1 MLRSRAPIAPPPML
15 QRTWQQP
22 LVSSTRSRRSAP
34 VRPTPALLPPHMRWK
49 FALVAGLF
57 GVGLV
62 AADTIGRAFNRPE
75 QPAIDLSQLP
85 DAPPPELIDW
95 SRQQAATSGAIVRGQ
110 ADGGWEV
117 EQPAQPVR
125 QQPLRP
131 VQPLAIEP
139 RQQANPTSYYN
150 SYRAGQAAQATRQN
164 AYSNYSAPSA
174 YPNGYANR
182 VNPVNAARSSN
193 PGLANSGNQYGARN
207 NSVTANRYQPNSAY
221 SNYNYYNN
229 QYNQRGRGSWNQGSF
244 PVENFQTYTSPF
256 GYRRR
261 GGGVEF
267 HKGLDLAAPKGSYIR
282 SWWTGRVTKVS
293 EGGLCGTSI
302 TIQSGAWEHVYCH
315 MIGRVEVIQGRRYLS
330 DRDGGILI
338 PQGQAIATGSR
349 IGRVGMTG
357 RTTGPHL
364 HWGIKYGK
372 DWIDPALVLRAMYQ
386 QQAKNQ

>member
-1 MLRSRAPIAPPPML
+1 MLRSRASIAPSPML
-15 QRTWQQP
+15 QRTLNRPP
-22 LVSSTRSRRSAP
+22 LPPTRSRRLAPERPAP
-34 VRPTPALLPPHMRWK
+34 VLLPPQMRWK

-57 GVGLV
+57 GVGLL
-62 AADTIGRAFNRPE
+62 AADTIGRTFNRSE
-75 QPAIDLSQLP
+75 RPAIDLSQVP
-85 DAPPPELIDW
+85 DAPSPDLIDW
-95 SRQQAATSGAIVRGQ
+95 SRQQVATSKAIVRGQ

-117 EQPAQPVR
+117 EDPIQQPVR

-150 SYRAGQAAQATRQN
+150 SYRAGQATQN
-164 AYSNYSAPSA
+164 PYQNPHSNS
-174 YPNGYANR
+174 PNTGYANR
-182 VNPVNAARSSN
+182 ATP
-193 PGLANSGNQYGARN
+193 RN
-207 NSVTANRYQPNSAY
+207 NSPNAGYYGNNANRYQPNSAY
-221 SNYNYYNN
+221 SNPYNNRYYN
-229 QYNQRGRGSWNQGSF
+229 NQRGRGSWNQGSF

-315 MIGRVEVIQGRRYLS
+315 MMGRVEVIQGQRYLS

-386 QQAKNQ
+386 QQTKNQ

>member
-1 MLRSRAPIAPPPML
+1 M
-15 QRTWQQP
+15 
-22 LVSSTRSRRSAP
+22 
-34 VRPTPALLPPHMRWK
+34 
-49 FALVAGLF
+49 VA
-57 GVGLV
+57 
-62 AADTIGRAFNRPE
+62 
-75 QPAIDLSQLP
+75 
-85 DAPPPELIDW
+85 
-95 SRQQAATSGAIVRGQ
+95 
-110 ADGGWEV
+110 
-117 EQPAQPVR
+117 
-125 QQPLRP
+125 
-131 VQPLAIEP
+131 P

-150 SYRAGQAAQATRQN
+150 SDRTGQGGQN
-164 AYSNYSAPSA
+164 PYQNSARNSPST
-174 YPNGYANR
+174 GYANR
-182 VNPVNAARSSN
+182 ATPRSHSPSAGNYGTNAK
-193 PGLANSGNQYGARN
+193 
-207 NSVTANRYQPNSAY
+207 RYQPNSAY
-221 SNYNYYNN
+221 SNTYNPAY
-229 QYNQRGRGSWNQGSF
+229 YNQRGRGSWNQGSF

-293 EGGLCGTSI
+293 DGGLCGTSI

-338 PQGQAIATGSR
+338 PQGQAIVTGSR